1 MIWKY
6 LFKESSFKEVGT
18 LYHLRNVLQR
28 TNVVHDPKNDYNA
41 CSDFFQT
48 IVEGHVIAATMEAF
62 GMDTVND
69 TPKHTL
75 LPESIHAMP
84 VEEQE
89 TMLYLAMKDV
99 VANTYTWNSTQHTS
113 HRCAKME

>member
-1 MIWKY
+1 MTTM
-6 LFKESSFKEVGT
+6 L
-18 LYHLRNVLQR
+18 
-28 TNVVHDPKNDYNA
+28 
-41 CSDFFQT
+41 
-48 IVEGHVIAATMEAF
+48 AATMEAF

-75 LPESIHAMP
+75 LPESIHSMP

-99 VANTYTWNSTQHTS
+99 VAKHI
-113 HRCAKME
+113 CMEFNPTHQPQMCQDGVVEYARELLSMGCCF